1 MSVKVA
7 MNNRIRKI
15 LDQITVLENELQI
28 AVEEQQE
35 RLHYRI
41 EGMRVMSNFWTTAK
55 QPTSMSNLR
64 NSARHSLNKWT
75 RQASRNAASGFDL
88 SNALVTLR

>member
-1 MSVKVA
+1 

-35 RLHYRI
+35 RLH
-41 EGMRVMSNFWTTAK
+41 
-55 QPTSMSNLR
+55 
-64 NSARHSLNKWT
+64 
-75 RQASRNAASGFDL
+75 
-88 SNALVTLR
+88 

>member
-35 RLHYRI
+35 RLH
-41 EGMRVMSNFWTTAK
+41 
-55 QPTSMSNLR
+55 
-64 NSARHSLNKWT
+64 
-75 RQASRNAASGFDL
+75 
-88 SNALVTLR
+88 